1 MFRIQNLNKISTVG
15 LDLLARDNYE
25 LASDLSNPD
34 AVLVRSR
41 NMWDDDLPPS
51 LKAISRAGIGVN
63 NIPVDRCTER
73 GIVVMNTPGANA
85 NGVKELVLAG
95 LLLSSRSVVS
105 GINWARSL
113 AGEGDEIPR
122 IIEKGKSRFKGPEIR
137 GKKMGVIGLGAIG
150 VAVAN
155 DAAALGMDVTG
166 YDPFISVESA
176 WGLSRSVKRAMGLES
191 LIASSDYL
199 TIHVPLT
206 ERTRGMINADRL
218 ALMKRGVRV
227 LNFARGGLVVNK
239 DLITAIENGVVSA
252 YVTDFPDEE
261 LLKVDQVIPIPHLG
275 ASTPEA
281 EDNCALMAVSQLVDF
296 LQTGNIR
303 NSVNFP
309 NCEMSLSENQRII
322 IANRNIPNMVGQ
334 ITTLLAQEMINISD
348 MINRH
353 KDGVAY
359 NIIDVDQV
367 IGEAT
372 LEKIRGI
379 EGVITVRVIEKR
391 EVGETVSGY

>member
-15 LDLLARDNYE
+15 LDLLPRDNYE

-51 LKAISRAGIGVN
+51 LKVISRAGIGVN

-113 AGEGDEIPR
+113 TGEGDEIPR
-122 IIEKGKSRFKGPEIR
+122 IIEKGKSKFKGPEIR

-281 EDNCALMAVSQLVDF
+281 EDNCAVMAVSQLVDF
-296 LQTGNIR
+296 LETGNIR
-303 NSVNFP
+303 NSVSFP

-367 IGEAT
+367 IGEET

-379 EGVITVRVIEKR
+379 EGVITVRVIEKSK
-391 EVGETVSGY
+391 VGEPVSGY